1 MEERIY
7 LDRNSKVSVLDASLG
22 LPRHH
27 LTELGARA
35 GLRTIPQYVLR
46 LLFSWECRF
55 DAHLSVN

>member
-1 MEERIY
+1 M
-7 LDRNSKVSVLDASLG
+7 SVLDASLG